1 MAVSNLDRVCL
12 VTVGATAGFKTLI
25 DSVLSV
31 SYWQYIVSQGFTELH
46 VQCGPDAASAKQ
58 QLTLLQDEIPSG
70 LTIEIFDVKKNLMK
84 EEMILCKDLQG
95 QRQLG
100 LVISHAGTGTILD
113 AWKMGLPIVVVPN
126 TELLDDHQAEM
137 AKHLSKEGYAIISSG
152 STEDLKEAIHKVG
165 LLWEENQTRWP
176 PHKIPSQEPDRLRLW
191 DLAPVD
197 VAKEENATMAHDY
210 LESHNSRQ
218 VLDAPYLHAGIAS
231 CTCNLA
237 TFNPGHTIYTV
248 LMSISSFDALALV
261 LFLQAPNEDVGIE
274 TTAGSV
280 GTCVVPG
287 NRGNSGSVSRPAV
300 CHQLPASNAV
310 DIDLSNAVSS
320 GQM

>member
-31 SYWQYIVSQGFTELH
+31 SYWQYIISQGFTELH

-126 TELLDDHQAEM
+126 TELLDDHQTEM

-165 LLWEENQTRWP
+165 LLREENQTRWP

-197 VAKEENATMAHDY
+197 VAKEENATMAHD
-210 LESHNSRQ
+210 
-218 VLDAPYLHAGIAS
+218 
-231 CTCNLA
+231 
-237 TFNPGHTIYTV
+237 
-248 LMSISSFDALALV
+248 
-261 LFLQAPNEDVGIE
+261 
-274 TTAGSV
+274 
-280 GTCVVPG
+280 
-287 NRGNSGSVSRPAV
+287 
-300 CHQLPASNAV
+300 
-310 DIDLSNAVSS
+310 
-320 GQM
+320 